1 MKKNISIN
9 ISGIIFHI
17 EEDGYD
23 KLKSYLNSIH
33 QYFSTYEE
41 NEEIIAD
48 IENRIAEIFLSKLGQ
63 HKQVITIEDVQE
75 LIATMGTVDDF
86 EVIEGESKQQRR
98 KQQANYQSD
107 FAFEENNF
115 HYSNEGGTTEDR
127 QTNEKKKLY
136 RDLKRK
142 LIAGVASGIA
152 HYFSIDPLWIRL
164 IFAATFLGVFGAEI
178 IPTIALITYIALWIV
193 TPVSDNLPEDTK
205 IKKLFRNPD
214 KRILGGVASGL
225 ASYFGADETIIRLLF
240 VLGIPLGGTGLIIYL
255 ILWAITP
262 EAKTLT
268 EKMQMEGEPVTL
280 SNIEKKIKESFNISE
295 DDEENIFAKILV
307 FPFQIIAKIFN
318 FLSENFKPLGNFI
331 FETIRVLAG
340 SVLTMGSFVVVL
352 GLLIFLAMFLG
363 LFSIPAASH
372 ASIDG
377 IPLSLIRQS
386 VPLGGV
392 LALVFILLI
401 PFVTLGITG
410 VSLIA
415 RRKVVSTAAAWTLFS
430 IWILGLLGA
439 AATIPPFVQ
448 SFQIEG
454 NHKEIKTYKADAP
467 LITLGL
473 NYTKEGLNLVRLTI
487 RGYEGKE
494 IKLVQKVEARGAS
507 QEDANRNAQTVIYS
521 VKNKGDSLLFD
532 KTFFLKDNSAF
543 RSQNVSMELF
553 IPYGKE
559 FAMQEDLGE
568 ILRHT
573 LHPFGYGRQELKKE
587 HRWTFDENGLK
598 CLNCPE
604 KVAEKEEEIDE
615 EQERSSDNTSE
626 ETFTKEI
633 NDFKGFKK
641 IQVRDNLEV
650 EIEGGK
656 DFSIVLDGENKMVKD
671 IQITQ
676 DGEELKIGLKT
687 DSNRVKKWLRY
698 KAKIYISMPS
708 MNSLYLKGASTATLS
723 GFKEKEMNIILVDHS
738 ECEVNAEI
746 AKLNIV
752 AKDRSEIDVAGQ
764 GEYLSILASDRAAID
779 AFDYEAQRVN
789 VKANDR
795 SSVRVFA
802 SETIYMDSKD
812 KGGVVYKGKPK
823 VVNSKGNN
831 GIE

>member
-23 KLKSYLNSIH
+23 KLKSYLSSIH

-41 NEEIIAD
+41 SEEIIAD
-48 IENRIAEIFLSKLGQ
+48 IENRIAEIFLAKLGQ
-63 HKQVITIEDVQE
+63 HKQVITVEDVQE

-86 EVIEGESKQQRR
+86 EVMEGESKQQ
-98 KQQANYQSD
+98 KQKQHANYQSD
-107 FAFEENNF
+107 FAFEEDNF
-115 HYSNEGGTTEDR
+115 SYFTEEDTAER
-127 QTNEKKKLY
+127 EQANEKKKLY
-136 RDLKRK
+136 RDMKRK

-164 IFAATFLGVFGAEI
+164 VFAATFLGVFGAEI
-178 IPTIALITYIALWIV
+178 IPTIALIAYIALWIFI
-193 TPVSDNLPEDTK
+193 PVSDNLPEDTK

-225 ASYFGADETIIRLLF
+225 AAYFGADETIIRLLF
-240 VLGIPLGGTGLIIYL
+240 VLGIPLGGTGLIIYV

-280 SNIEKKIKESFNISE
+280 SNIEKKIRESFNINE

-318 FLSENFKPLGNFI
+318 FITENFKPLGNFI
-331 FETIRVLAG
+331 FEMIRVLAG
-340 SVLTMGSFVVVL
+340 SILAMGSFVIVL
-352 GLLIFLAMFLG
+352 GLLIFLSMFLG
-363 LFSIPAASH
+363 LFSVPSVNH

-377 IPLSLIRQS
+377 IPLSLVRQS
-386 VPLGGV
+386 IPLGG
-392 LALVFILLI
+392 LAALIFILLI
-401 PFVTLGITG
+401 PFLTLGITG

-415 RRKVVSTAAAWTLFS
+415 RRKVVSTAVAWTLFS
-430 IWILGLLGA
+430 IWILALLGA
-439 AATIPPFVQ
+439 AATIPPFIQ

-454 NHKEIKTYKADAP
+454 NYKEIKTYKSVSP
-467 LITLGL
+467 LVTLGL
-473 NYTKEGLNLVRLTI
+473 DNAKEGLNLVKLTI

-507 QEDANRNAQTVIYS
+507 QEDANRNAQTVIYH
-521 VKNKGDSLLFD
+521 VKNQGDSLFFG
-532 KTFFLKDNSAF
+532 KTFSLKEHAAF
-543 RSQNVSMELF
+543 RGQNISMELF

-559 FAMQEDLGE
+559 FVMQEDLGE

-573 LHPFGYGRQELKKE
+573 LHPFGYGSQELKKE

-604 KVAEKEEEIDE
+604 KVIEMEGWEEESEQNDE
-615 EQERSSDNTSE
+615 G

-633 NDFKGFKK
+633 KDFKGFKK
-641 IQVRDNLEV
+641 IEVRDNLEV
-650 EIEGGK
+650 EIEEGK
-656 DFSIVLDGENKMVKD
+656 DFAILLDGEDKVIKD
-671 IQITQ
+671 IKITQ
-676 DGEELKIGLKT
+676 DGEELKVGFKT
-687 DSNRVKKWLRY
+687 GTNQLKKWLKY
-698 KAKIYISMPS
+698 KVKIHISMPS
-708 MNSLYLKGASTATLS
+708 LSSLSLKSSANATVN
-723 GFKEKEMNIILVDHS
+723 GFKEKEMSITLADRS
-738 ECEVNAEI
+738 ECEVNMEV

-752 AKDRSEIDVAGQ
+752 AKDRSEVDIAGK
-764 GEYLSILASDRAAID
+764 GEFLSIVASDRAEID
-779 AFDYEAQRVN
+779 AFDYEAQKVS
-789 VKANDR
+789 VKANDK

-823 VVNSKGNN
+823 VVSSKGKH